1 MPTIRSVAIS
11 SLALSLLLAAGSLSG
26 CAHGVRGDAPD
37 VGGDRADYPVTV
49 FTNDQ
54 PVGDSLL
61 KLVRARGYTH
71 SGGEV
76 LGNPNDE
83 FNIKWGGAP
92 IKMVHELAAMVK
104 ERYGRELRMLQVFE
118 ADDHD
123 IFINMP
129 LGGGTEA
136 NTHDSDTVTPLAP
149 GDITRA
155 TVHIVVFT
163 DDQALATETL
173 ARLTELGY
181 SNPENSSQG
190 MPNDNFNIK
199 WGAAND
205 AIVEEIAKALEAK
218 FGQEFRRSHEF
229 AVNDLD
235 IFINLPP
242 PSAAT
247 PGTGI

>member
-11 SLALSLLLAAGSLSG
+11 SLALTLLLAGSSLSG
-26 CAHGVRGDAPD
+26 CTRGVRGDVPD

-54 PVGDSLL
+54 PVGESLL
-61 KLVRARGYTH
+61 ELIRERGYTH
-71 SGGEV
+71 AGGEV

-92 IKMVHELAAMVK
+92 IAMVHELAAMVK
-104 ERYGRELRMLQVFE
+104 ERYGRELRLLQMFE
-118 ADDHD
+118 PDDHD
-123 IFINMP
+123 IFINLP
-129 LGGGTEA
+129 LGGYGSP
-136 NTHDSDTVTPLAP
+136 SDEGSDAGTPLAP
-149 GDITRA
+149 EDITRA

-163 DDQALATETL
+163 DDEAVATATL
-173 ARLTELGY
+173 ARLAEMGY

-205 AIVEEIAKALEAK
+205 EIIDELAQMLEAR

-235 IFINLPP
+235 IFINLPVTP
-242 PSAAT
+242 T
-247 PGTGI
+247 EPGTGI